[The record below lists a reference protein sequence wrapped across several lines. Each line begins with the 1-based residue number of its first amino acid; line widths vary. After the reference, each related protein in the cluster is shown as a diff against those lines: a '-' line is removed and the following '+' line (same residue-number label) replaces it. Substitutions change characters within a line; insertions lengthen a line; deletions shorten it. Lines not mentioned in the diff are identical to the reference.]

1 VVAAATSAAST
12 FPAAPAA
19 APAANDPAI
28 AVALALLL
36 VVVAVVGCC
45 SALVAVSAAE
55 SALESESL
63 RSDRRLAA
71 FLGQGKCVTRPS
83 LTQWQQEE
91 TRPTTRTLCIYDT
104 VTLTLTRPS
113 HRARA

>member
-1 VVAAATSAAST
+1 VGGAGGARVAVRRGRQGAEPREVGHHFSCSRAG
-12 FPAAPAA
+12 
-19 APAANDPAI
+19 
-28 AVALALLL
+28 L
-36 VVVAVVGCC
+36 VVFP
-45 SALVAVSAAE
+45 
-55 SALESESL
+55 
-63 RSDRRLAA
+63 A

-104 VTLTLTRPS
+104 VTLALTRPS

>member
-1 VVAAATSAAST
+1 MQGGGRAGSSAGVGIPFASRKQLASQGLAIGRGIVDLFQTSA
-12 FPAAPAA
+12 P
-19 APAANDPAI
+19 
-28 AVALALLL
+28 
-36 VVVAVVGCC
+36 
-45 SALVAVSAAE
+45 
-55 SALESESL
+55 
-63 RSDRRLAA
+63 RSAA

-113 HRARA
+113 HHARA

>member
-1 VVAAATSAAST
+1 MQRPQPTRGLGTRQHGST
-12 FPAAPAA
+12 HK
-19 APAANDPAI
+19 NT
-28 AVALALLL
+28 
-36 VVVAVVGCC
+36 
-45 SALVAVSAAE
+45 
-55 SALESESL
+55 
-63 RSDRRLAA
+63 A

-113 HRARA
+113 HHARA

>member
-1 VVAAATSAAST
+1 MPLASEVFFPAAPRPHIDMYQSISLDMFGMAFWVATVKCRHFAAST
-12 FPAAPAA
+12 TPTAPAA

-55 SALESESL
+55 LESL
-63 RSDRRLAA
+63 RSDRRL
-71 FLGQGKCVTRPS
+71 
-83 LTQWQQEE
+83 
-91 TRPTTRTLCIYDT
+91 D
-104 VTLTLTRPS
+104 
-113 HRARA
+113 